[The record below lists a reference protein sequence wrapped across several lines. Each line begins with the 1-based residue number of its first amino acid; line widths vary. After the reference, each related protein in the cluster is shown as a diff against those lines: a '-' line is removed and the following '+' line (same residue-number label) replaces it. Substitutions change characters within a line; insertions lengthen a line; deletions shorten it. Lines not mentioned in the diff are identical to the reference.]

1 MYMKNN
7 QKFIEMMNG
16 GYGRFNLNE
25 MWTIM
30 TNLNVLHINTIYT
43 QQLVDGT
50 FVCTVDKPTVDYY
63 KKECMDN
70 V

>member
-7 QKFIEMMNG
+7 PKFVEMMRG
-16 GYGRFNLNE
+16 GYGRFTLHE

-30 TNLNVLHINTIYT
+30 TNLNELHINTIYT

-50 FVCTVDKPTVDYY
+50 FICTVDKPTVDYY
-63 KKECMDN
+63 KKEYMDN

>member
-1 MYMKNN
+1 MYMRNN
-7 QKFIEMMNG
+7 PMFIEMMNG

-50 FVCTVDKPTVDYY
+50 FICTVDKPTVDYY
-63 KKECMDN
+63 KEEEGQI
-70 V
+70 